1 MSTSMNFEAYFFAL
15 DTFSLSLVRSLRR
28 KGLVYDSVC
37 VEYINEFI
45 MNKWTYDR
53 EKAMDNP

>member
-1 MSTSMNFEAYFFAL
+1 MSTSMNFEVYFFAL
-15 DTFSLSLVRSLRR
+15 DMFSLSLVRSLRR
-28 KGLVYDSVC
+28 KVLVYDSVC
-37 VEYINEFI
+37 VEYINEFR

>member
-1 MSTSMNFEAYFFAL
+1 MSTSMNFEVYFFAL
-15 DTFSLSLVRSLRR
+15 DMFSLSLVRSLRR

-37 VEYINEFI
+37 VEYINEFR